1 MTILSSFAF
10 TTYVI
15 PALSGD
21 LWHMLLHA
29 ASNDYKIVDADIPTL
44 SQGFHCDIRLT
55 INNTEFAMFVPHCSC
70 VMMT

>member
-29 ASNDYKIVDADIPTL
+29 ASNDYKIVDADIPNPP
-44 SQGFHCDIRLT
+44 QGFRIEIRLT
-55 INNTEFAMFVPHCSC
+55 FKSAVIAIFVPHCVC
-70 VMMT
+70 AMMT

>member
-10 TTYVI
+10 TTDVI

-29 ASNDYKIVDADIPTL
+29 ASNDYKIVDADIPNPP
-44 SQGFHCDIRLT
+44 QGLRDDKRLT
-55 INNTEFAMFVPHCSC
+55 FKSAVFAMFVPHCSC
-70 VMMT
+70 VMMR